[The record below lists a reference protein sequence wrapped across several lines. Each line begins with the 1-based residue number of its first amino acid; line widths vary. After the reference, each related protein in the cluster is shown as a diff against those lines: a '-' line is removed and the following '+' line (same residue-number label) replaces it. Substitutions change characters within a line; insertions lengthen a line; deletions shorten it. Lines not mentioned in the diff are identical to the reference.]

1 MNIDTRVVRA
11 GVQRAR
17 NELRDVLGDIN
28 RACVEFQVVSIVLF
42 VTLALALDR
51 GRTLAPGEP
60 PVITTVLITFMVLGV
75 TQLGLVS
82 VAQTVISSRDDG
94 TLLRLRITPGGLAA
108 YVVEKVVY
116 VLVVGTGALSALII
130 AGIALTD
137 VAVPDTLGRWLTLL
151 GALVLG
157 SATTT
162 AIGAILGAVLPDA
175 RESLGYAVLPAFAL
189 VLVSGA
195 FTDDELPGWAR
206 VLVDIFPFA
215 WIGRG
220 FRFALA
226 PDTASTSSVLAGAAV
241 LTVWLTVSV
250 LVALP
255 LLRRMTL
262 RSAGSELARRQR
274 RNAQLR

>member
-17 NELRDVLGDIN
+17 NELRDVLGDLN
-28 RACVEFQVVSIVLF
+28 RACIEFQVVSLVLF
-42 VTLALALDR
+42 GTLALTLDR
-51 GRTLAPGEP
+51 GRTLTPGGP
-60 PVITTVLITFMVLGV
+60 PVVTTVLITFMVLGV

-108 YVVEKVVY
+108 YVVEKVAY
-116 VLVVGTGALSALII
+116 VLAVGTVALSALII

-137 VAVPDTLGRWLTLL
+137 VAVPDTFGRWLTLL

-157 SATTT
+157 AATAT
-162 AIGAILGAVLPDA
+162 ALGAILGAVLPDA

-189 VLVSGA
+189 VLVSGTFA
-195 FTDDELPGWAR
+195 DEELPGWAR
-206 VLVDIFPFA
+206 VLVDVFPFA
-215 WIGRG
+215 WISRG
-220 FRFALA
+220 FRFALM
-226 PDTASTSSVLAGAAV
+226 PDTVGTSSVLVGAAV
-241 LTVWLTVSV
+241 LTAWLVVGV
-250 LVALP
+250 LIALP